1 MLEINDLTIQ
11 YGAQPPTVEHF
22 DLSMKQGEIISV
34 VGESGSGKTT
44 VIRAVLGALPGTGRV
59 TAGDIRFHGESALGG
74 KPHRG
79 HHAAG

>member
-34 VGESGSGKTT
+34 VG
-44 VIRAVLGALPGTGRV
+44 
-59 TAGDIRFHGESALGG
+59 
-74 KPHRG
+74 
-79 HHAAG
+79 

>member
-34 VGESGSGKTT
+34 VGESGVLQPATSGFMA
-44 VIRAVLGALPGTGRV
+44 RACWLSRRRSGA
-59 TAGDIRFHGESALGG
+59 S
-74 KPHRG
+74 
-79 HHAAG
+79 

>member
-34 VGESGSGKTT
+34 VGESGSGK
-44 VIRAVLGALPGTGRV
+44 RQ
-59 TAGDIRFHGESALGG
+59 
-74 KPHRG
+74 
-79 HHAAG
+79 